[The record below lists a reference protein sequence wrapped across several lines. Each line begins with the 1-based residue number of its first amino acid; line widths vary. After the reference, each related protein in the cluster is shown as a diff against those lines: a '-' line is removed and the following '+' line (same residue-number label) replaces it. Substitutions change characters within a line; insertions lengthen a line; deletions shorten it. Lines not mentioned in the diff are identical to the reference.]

1 MSAQQATLEEVTPAA
16 PVDWA
21 VARRQIAGIFRLE
34 LRNHLLSKMAVLL
47 YFLAFAPVGLLLL
60 WAFSGAPKYM
70 DGAADGARMFAV
82 FYFIYLSTAIFLGN
96 LIVFMSLF
104 RREILERSLHYYFL
118 TPIRREVLVAGK
130 YVTAWI
136 AVTTVFSLAVSAAY
150 LLAISPWGMDQ
161 ALGHLTNGPGLGH
174 LLTYVGITALA
185 TLGYGAIFLL
195 AGLIFRNPIVPAAMV
210 FGWEAINL
218 FLPAWLKK
226 LSVFFYLQSLFP
238 IPVAQGGLFAI
249 LAEPTSPWVSVPGLL
264 LFTAVI
270 LLIGGWRAR
279 RMEITY
285 GGED

>member
-1 MSAQQATLEEVTPAA
+1 MSAQQATLEATSA

-21 VARRQIAGIFRLE
+21 LARRQIAGILRLE

-60 WAFSGAPKYM
+60 WAFSAAPKFM

-136 AVTTVFSLAVSAAY
+136 AVTAVFSLAVSAAY
-150 LLAISPWGMDQ
+150 LLAISPWGLDQ
-161 ALGHLTNGPGLGH
+161 ALEQLRGPGLGH

-195 AGLIFRNPIVPAAMV
+195 SGLVFRNPIVPAAMV

-238 IPVAQGGLFAI
+238 IPVAQSGLFAI

-264 LFTAVI
+264 LFTAVV

-285 GGED
+285 GAED